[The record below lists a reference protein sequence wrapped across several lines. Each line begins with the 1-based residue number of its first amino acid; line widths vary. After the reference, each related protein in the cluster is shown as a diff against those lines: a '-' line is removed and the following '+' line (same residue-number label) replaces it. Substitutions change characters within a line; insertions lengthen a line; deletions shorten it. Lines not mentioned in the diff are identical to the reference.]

1 MSDMSDTS
9 DMTDPIKKA
18 RGYTFLFIF
27 SEYAALAIVIFFYLY
42 DWNTPWKKTTTEKA
56 SRQASRQASKTATG
70 EITTTTTPATQNNT
84 LLIVLLSALAIIVI
98 LAAVSV
104 FLYRRA
110 KRVATT
116 SLHPFYSNVQDK
128 INDNKRTL
136 ETELERLEE
145 KQTDLMTAAQNG
157 GDDKITTLELAG
169 VKKAIELVES
179 EKRENLQLENEMRY
193 AASQTLIR
201 NDLFPTYNN
210 IIREGRTSVQSQA
223 LVPYKTPNNEWT
235 KTMLDSRI
243 ALNKQ
248 SSELLESLKE
258 QPLSLLKDVKKQ
270 PFLLLED
277 VKPVKT
283 PKKSSDKVPK
293 AVAGAMVGLVAGF
306 LNTELQETKQRLY
319 EKTTEV
325 NKMIEQLKAEN
336 EKLEDLKTG
345 AQEQLDLKEEN
356 YAELHNSFVENLKEH
371 DENRKQLE
379 LRNEQIRNL
388 VAETTDLTKHLA
400 SVRTLLEETKIQ
412 QEQARGEKE
421 KAENE
426 LKQLKEK
433 NNRLTGDL
441 RQVTFAHDQLMKD
454 FIKKS
459 VNLETLNATYEKQT
473 LNILSNKATNGT
485 ELIQLQKICELRLN
499 DLRRLNEKVVEYDSR
514 VSDMQEKHKDEMD
527 TLKKSE
533 KSFRD
538 RAIRAI
544 EESAKS
550 VQEELIAE
558 KIAIAEKLE
567 RARDMLTNRK
577 RLQRERLKNLRRTFK
592 AKKQDAI
599 KDQRRLESFFT
610 AQMRSLS
617 KQEQALRRAIAR
629 KDVQKSQKEQLGE
642 KVAQLEILE
651 ERYKKEAEGAREEI
665 KNLQGL
671 KESASS
677 AARIAEDEKNATTIL
692 LEAEKSNRDTA
703 EKEKSAALVLLEEA
717 TREIERLKEDLL
729 NTKKN
734 KYEKKIEKGLEIV
747 IEDLGSTNLHREPM
761 DLIETGRKRQR
772 T

>member
-42 DWNTPWKKTTTEKA
+42 DWNTPRKKTTTEKA

-70 EITTTTTPATQNNT
+70 EITTTTPATQNNT

-116 SLHPFYSNVQDK
+116 SLPPFYSNVQDK

-136 ETELERLEE
+136 ETELDRLEQ

-157 GDDKITTLELAG
+157 GDNKITTLELAG
-169 VKKAIELVES
+169 VEKAIELVES
-179 EKRENLQLENEMRY
+179 EKRENLQLENEMQY

-210 IIREGRTSVQSQA
+210 IIREGRTVQSQA

-248 SSELLESLKE
+248 SFNLLESLKK
-258 QPLSLLKDVKKQ
+258 QPL
-270 PFLLLED
+270 LLLED
-277 VKPVKT
+277 AKPVKT
-283 PKKSSDKVPK
+283 PKKGSDKVPK

-306 LNTELQETKQRLY
+306 LTTELQETRQRLDK
-319 EKTTEV
+319 KTAEV
-325 NKMIEQLKAEN
+325 NKMIEQLQAEN
-336 EKLEDLKTG
+336 KKLEELKSG
-345 AQEQLDLKEEN
+345 AQEQLDLKDEN
-356 YAELHNSFVENLKEH
+356 YAELHNSFVENLRER

-388 VAETTDLTKHLA
+388 VEETTDLTKHLA
-400 SVRTLLEETKIQ
+400 SVRTLLQETKIQ
-412 QEQARGEKE
+412 QEQAEGDKDR
-421 KAENE
+421 AENE

-441 RQVTFAHDQLMKD
+441 QQVTFAHDQLMKD

-485 ELIQLQKICELRLN
+485 EVIQLQKICEHRLN
-499 DLRRLNEKVVEYDSR
+499 ELRRLNEKVVEYDSR

-629 KDVQKSQKEQLGE
+629 KDVQKLQKEQLGE